1 MTENGEFPVRQAVTG
16 LLQELCSAA
25 NADNTVLGESVGGAV
40 EVARE
45 AVRTWT
51 SRVEE
56 LAAQNRAR
64 EDAVM
69 LERRARDQVCTILDL
84 VMQLAT
90 LPVQPADDA
99 SSRGPCGEAA
109 ADGAAVDAAAV
120 DGGAVDGV
128 ERSDQETVT
137 ASMPTTGLAVRLLGP
152 FELHVAGWR
161 VTAWRGRRGPA
172 VLQFLISRRGQAAKR
187 EALTEALWPDV
198 SPDLGRH
205 RVHQAIYALRQTL
218 QQLDPDHEY
227 IRCANGAYCL
237 NPELSVWTDVAEF
250 GRLVAL
256 AGRHDSAGRKVDAL
270 AAYQSADDLYRG
282 DYLEGGTCA
291 EWAVSE
297 RRRLQADYVIAGT
310 RLSQLHAEMG
320 DHRAALAVCAKVLE
334 RDPWNEE
341 MTRRAMRAYVAIGNP
356 SLGLQLYKVLEEELL
371 KELGVAPSAETR
383 QLFAELRCAE
393 SEAP

>member
-1 MTENGEFPVRQAVTG
+1 MTDNGESPVRQAVAG
-16 LLQELCSAA
+16 LLHELCSAA
-25 NADNTVLGESVGGAV
+25 NAGNSLLGESLDGAV
-40 EVARE
+40 EAARE

-51 SRVEE
+51 SRVEA

-64 EDAVM
+64 DDAMV

-90 LPVQPADDA
+90 LPDQ
-99 SSRGPCGEAA
+99 SA
-109 ADGAAVDAAAV
+109 ADGTGRGPFGEAAV
-120 DGGAVDGV
+120 DGS
-128 ERSDQETVT
+128 ERPDPDTST
-137 ASMPTTGLAVRLLGP
+137 ASMPTAGLAVRLLGP

-172 VLQFLISRRGQAAKR
+172 VLQFLISRRGRAVKR

-205 RVHQAIYALRQTL
+205 RVHQAVYALRQTL

-227 IRCANGAYCL
+227 ILCSHGAYRL

-250 GRLVAL
+250 ERLVAL
-256 AGRHDSAGRKVDAL
+256 AAGHDSADREGDAL
-270 AAYQSADDLYRG
+270 AAYGSADTLYRG
-282 DYLEGGTCA
+282 DYLEGGSCA
-291 EWAVSE
+291 EWAVAE
-297 RRRLQADYVIAGT
+297 RRRLRADYVIAGT

-320 DHRAALAVCAKVLE
+320 EHRAALAVCAKVLE

-341 MTRRAMRAYVAIGNP
+341 VTRRAMRSYVAIGNP

-383 QLFAELRCAE
+383 RLFAQLCSTA
-393 SEAP
+393 SDTP

>member
-1 MTENGEFPVRQAVTG
+1 MTENGESPVRQAVAG

-25 NADNTVLGESVGGAV
+25 NAGNSVLGESIGGAV

-56 LAAQNRAR
+56 LAVQTRAR
-64 EDAVM
+64 EDAVL

-90 LPVQPADDA
+90 LPIPPAGDAASRGLTGEAPAD
-99 SSRGPCGEAA
+99 GI
-109 ADGAAVDAAAV
+109 
-120 DGGAVDGV
+120 
-128 ERSDQETVT
+128 ERSEPETMT

-227 IRCANGAYCL
+227 IRCANGAYSL
-237 NPELSVWTDVAEF
+237 NPDLSAWTDVAEF
-250 GRLVAL
+250 ERLVAL
-256 AGRHDSAGRKVDAL
+256 AGRHDSAGREGDAL

-282 DYLEGGTCA
+282 DYP
-291 EWAVSE
+291 
-297 RRRLQADYVIAGT
+297 
-310 RLSQLHAEMG
+310 
-320 DHRAALAVCAKVLE
+320 RAALARNGRYRNVGACK
-334 RDPWNEE
+334 P
-341 MTRRAMRAYVAIGNP
+341 T
-356 SLGLQLYKVLEEELL
+356 
-371 KELGVAPSAETR
+371 T
-383 QLFAELRCAE
+383 
-393 SEAP
+393 

>member
-1 MTENGEFPVRQAVTG
+1 MSENGESPFRQAVAG
-16 LLQELCSAA
+16 LLHELCSAA
-25 NADNTVLGESVGGAV
+25 NAGNSVLGESLGGAV

-56 LAAQNRAR
+56 LAVQNQAR
-64 EDAVM
+64 EDAIL
-69 LERRARDQVCTILDL
+69 LERRARDQVCTVLDL
-84 VMQLAT
+84 IMQLAT
-90 LPVQPADDA
+90 LPDQPILDA
-99 SSRGPCGEAA
+99 SDRGPF
-109 ADGAAVDAAAV
+109 ADAAV
-120 DGGAVDGV
+120 DGI
-128 ERSDQETVT
+128 ERPDPETVT

-152 FELHVAGWR
+152 FELNVAGWL

-172 VLQFLISRRGQAAKR
+172 VLQFLISRRGQPAKR

-227 IRCANGAYCL
+227 ILCANGAYRL

-250 GRLVAL
+250 ERLVAL
-256 AGRHDSAGRKVDAL
+256 AGRHDSAGREGDTV
-270 AAYQSADDLYRG
+270 AAYRSADALYRG
-282 DYLEGGTCA
+282 DYLDGGSCA
-291 EWAVSE
+291 EWAVAE
-297 RRRLQADYVIAGT
+297 RRRLQAEYVIAGT
-310 RLSQLHAEMG
+310 RLSQLHAELG

-341 MTRRAMRAYVAIGNP
+341 VTRRAMRSYVAIGNP
-356 SLGLQLYKVLEEELL
+356 S
-371 KELGVAPSAETR
+371 
-383 QLFAELRCAE
+383 
-393 SEAP
+393 

>member
-1 MTENGEFPVRQAVTG
+1 M
-16 LLQELCSAA
+16 
-25 NADNTVLGESVGGAV
+25 

-56 LAAQNRAR
+56 LAVQNRAR
-64 EDAVM
+64 EDAVL

-90 LPVQPADDA
+90 LPVQPAHDA
-99 SSRGPCGEAA
+99 SGRGPSGEAA
-109 ADGAAVDAAAV
+109 ADGT
-120 DGGAVDGV
+120 
-128 ERSDQETVT
+128 ERSDPETVT

-205 RVHQAIYALRQTL
+205 RVHQAVYALRQTL
-218 QQLDPDHEY
+218 QQLDPEHEY
-227 IRCANGAYCL
+227 IRCANGAYSL

-250 GRLVAL
+250 ERLVAL
-256 AGRHDSAGRKVDAL
+256 AGRHDSAGREGDAL

-282 DYLEGGTCA
+282 DYLEGGSCA

-341 MTRRAMRAYVAIGNP
+341 MTRRAMRSYVAIGNP

-383 QLFAELRCAE
+383 RLFAQLRCAE